1 MPYKYAIFFNQVS
14 FYLLMEVIMEK
25 CAVKDVLDILDGK
38 WKLHIIWE
46 LCKHHVIRFNELRRR
61 LHGISNI
68 MLSKSLRELES
79 SGVIKRIQYNEVPPR
94 VEYTLT
100 EQAMS
105 LCPILDQLEQWG
117 KKMKDTN

>member
-1 MPYKYAIFFNQVS
+1 
-14 FYLLMEVIMEK
+14 MEE
-25 CAVKDVLDILDGK
+25 CAVKDVLDILNGK

-46 LCKHHVIRFNELRRR
+46 LCKHHVIRFNELQRK
-61 LHGISNI
+61 LDGISNI

-79 SGVIKRIQYNEVPPR
+79 SGVIKRIQYNEVPPG

-105 LCPILDQLEQWG
+105 LCPI
-117 KKMKDTN
+117 